1 MTVHLRRA
9 AAAAAAAGLLLSG
22 CTPGGSDGGDADTTL
37 RILAGS
43 EVADLEPLLEEVT
56 ERTGVAVEME
66 YVGTLD
72 GMARVA
78 AGQVDDVDALWFGS
92 NRYLGL
98 LLEDGQR
105 VLAEE
110 HPVMLSPVVLG
121 VAESTAEARGW
132 TGDAE
137 VTWADIAQAVSE
149 NEFRYGMTNPGASNS
164 GFSALIGV
172 ASALAD
178 TGAAL
183 EVEDV
188 EEVAP
193 ELQEFF
199 AGHALTSGSSGWLS
213 DTYASR
219 AAEGDAVPGLINYE
233 SVLLSLNES
242 GDLPEPLH
250 IVRPADGVVTSDYP
264 LTLLADPS
272 EEAADAYDRLVADL
286 TSEDTQRQIT
296 EQTWR
301 RPATPGVEPAADV
314 PDLVELPFP
323 THQDV
328 VDELVGRYFAELR
341 RPTRTVF
348 VLDVSGSME
357 GERVDSLRTSLSAL
371 TGVDDQSLSTLSQ
384 SFHERDEVT
393 LLPFSDVPE
402 EPTTFRM
409 GDAGS
414 AVRDDLAEHV
424 DGLTA
429 AGGTAG
435 YEALADAYDFLDGT
449 AGAEGFFTS
458 VVLMTDGEVNE
469 GMDHGG
475 FAGFHADLEE
485 PVAGVP
491 VFTVLFGESDVPE
504 MTELAELTGG
514 RVFDA
519 REESLDAVFRE
530 IRGYQ

>member
-1 MTVHLRRA
+1 MTAPLRTA

-22 CTPGGSDGGDADTTL
+22 CTPDGGGGADTTL

-78 AGQVDDVDALWFGS
+78 AGRVDDVDAIWFGS

-98 LLEDGQR
+98 LLEDDQR

-110 HPVMLSPVVLG
+110 HPVMLSPVVVG

-137 VTWADIAQAVSE
+137 VTWADIARAVSE

-183 EVEDV
+183 EVGDV

-193 ELQEFF
+193 ELEEFF

-213 DTYASR
+213 DTYARR

-272 EEAADAYDRLVADL
+272 QEAADAYDRLVADL

-296 EQTWR
+296 ERTWR
-301 RPATPGVEPAADV
+301 RPATPGVDAAGDV

-328 VDELVGRYFAELR
+328 VDELVGRYFADLR

-357 GERVDSLRTSLSAL
+357 GERIESLRTSLSAL
-371 TGVDDQSLSTLSQ
+371 TGVDDQSLAALSQ

-393 LLPFSDVPE
+393 LLPFSSQPE
-402 EPTTFRM
+402 EPTTFVL
-409 GDAGS
+409 GDAES
-414 AVRDDLAEHV
+414 AVRDDLSGRI
-424 DGLTA
+424 DGLA
-429 AGGTAG
+429 AEGGTAG
-435 YEALADAYDFLDGT
+435 YDALADAYGFLDG
-449 AGAEGFFTS
+449 ADEAEDFFTS

-469 GMDHGG
+469 GMDADG
-475 FAGFHADLEE
+475 FADFHAGLEE
-485 PVAGVP
+485 PVAGAP
-491 VFTVLFGESDVPE
+491 VFTVLFGESDAPE
-504 MTELAELTGG
+504 MTGLAELTGG

-519 REESLDAVFRE
+519 REQSLDAVFRE

>member
-1 MTVHLRRA
+1 MTAHRRPRTAVA
-9 AAAAAAAGLLLSG
+9 AVAAAAGLLLSG
-22 CTPGGSDGGDADTTL
+22 CTSLGIGNDTL

-43 EVADLEPLLEEVT
+43 EIADLEPLLEEVT
-56 ERTGVAVEME
+56 ERTGVEVEME

-78 AGQVDDVDALWFGS
+78 AGEAGDVDAIWFGS
-92 NRYLGL
+92 NRYLDL

-110 HPVMLSPVVLG
+110 NPVMLSPVVMG
-121 VAESTAEARGW
+121 VAESTAQARGW
-132 TGDAE
+132 TDGAE
-137 VTWADIAQAVSE
+137 VTWADIAQAVAE

-188 EEVAP
+188 EGVAP
-193 ELQEFF
+193 ELEEFF

-213 DTYASR
+213 ERYADL

-242 GDLPEPLH
+242 GTLPEPLH

-272 EEAADAYDRLVADL
+272 EATADAYDRLVADL

-328 VDELVGRYFAELR
+328 VDELVGLYFAELR
-341 RPTRTVF
+341 RPSRTVF

-357 GERVDSLRTSLSAL
+357 GERIESLRTSLSAL
-371 TGVDDQSLSTLSQ
+371 TGVDTRSLAALSQ
-384 SFHERDEVT
+384 SFHEGDEVS
-393 LLPFSDVPE
+393 LLPFSDEPE
-402 EPTTFRM
+402 RPTTFRV
-409 GDAGS
+409 GGADS
-414 AVRDDLAEHV
+414 AERDDLAEHV

-435 YEALADAYDFLDGT
+435 YDALADAYDFLDGT
-449 AGAEGFFTS
+449 AGSEGYFTS

-469 GMDHGG
+469 GMDYDG
-475 FAGFHADLEE
+475 FADFHAGLEE

-519 REESLDAVFRE
+519 REQSLDTVFRE

>member
-1 MTVHLRRA
+1 MTAHRRLRAVAASA
-9 AAAAAAAGLLLSG
+9 AATGLLLSG
-22 CTPGGSDGGDADTTL
+22 CSFDGIGSAPL

-43 EVADLEPLLEEVT
+43 ELADLEPLLEEVT
-56 ERTGVAVEME
+56 ERTGVEVEME

-78 AGQVDDVDALWFGS
+78 AGEVDDVDAIWFGS

-98 LLEDGQR
+98 LLDDRGQA
-105 VLAEE
+105 LAEE
-110 HPVMLSPVVLG
+110 HPVMLSPVVVG
-121 VAESTAEARGW
+121 VAESTARARGW
-132 TGDAE
+132 TDGTE
-137 VTWADIAQAVSE
+137 VTWADIAEAVSE

-188 EEVAP
+188 EAVAP
-193 ELQEFF
+193 ELEEFF
-199 AGHALTSGSSGWLS
+199 SGHAITSGSSGWLS
-213 DTYASR
+213 DSYAEL

-233 SVLLSLNES
+233 SVLLSLNQS
-242 GDLPEPLH
+242 GVLPEPLH
-250 IVRPADGVVTSDYP
+250 IVHPADGVVTSDYP

-286 TSEDTQRQIT
+286 TSEDTQRHIT
-296 EQTWR
+296 ERTWR

-341 RPTRTVF
+341 RPSRTVF

-357 GERVDSLRTSLSAL
+357 GERLESLRTSLSAL
-371 TGVDDQSLSTLSQ
+371 TGVDTRSLAALSQ

-393 LLPFSDVPE
+393 LLPFSDEPE
-402 EPTTFRM
+402 RPTTFRM
-409 GDAGS
+409 GDADS
-414 AVRDDLAEHV
+414 AARDDLAEHV
-424 DGLTA
+424 EGLA
-429 AGGTAG
+429 AEGGTAG
-435 YEALADAYDFLDGT
+435 YDALAEAYEFLDGS
-449 AGAEGFFTS
+449 GGSEDVFTS

-469 GMDHGG
+469 GMDYQG
-475 FAGFHADLEE
+475 FADFHAGLER
-485 PVAGVP
+485 PAADVP
-491 VFTVLFGESDVPE
+491 VFTVLFGEADVPE

-519 REESLDAVFRE
+519 REQSLDTVFRE

>member
-1 MTVHLRRA
+1 MTGNRRLRAVA
-9 AAAAAAAGLLLSG
+9 AATAAAGLLLSG
-22 CTPGGSDGGDADTTL
+22 CTPGEGGGADTTL

-78 AGQVDDVDALWFGS
+78 AGETEDVDAIWFGS

-98 LLEDGQR
+98 LLEDGQQ

-110 HPVMLSPVVLG
+110 NPVMLSPVVVG
-121 VAESTAEARGW
+121 VAESTAQARGW
-132 TGDAE
+132 TDGAE
-137 VTWADIAQAVSE
+137 VTWADIAQAVAE

-178 TGAAL
+178 TGTAL

-193 ELQEFF
+193 ELEEFF
-199 AGHALTSGSSGWLS
+199 AGHAITSGSSGWLS
-213 DTYASR
+213 DRYADL

-242 GDLPEPLH
+242 GALPEPLH

-272 EEAADAYDRLVADL
+272 DEAADAYERLVADL
-286 TSEDTQRQIT
+286 ASEDTQRQIT

-301 RPATPGVEPAADV
+301 RPATPGVEPAGDA

-357 GERVDSLRTSLSAL
+357 GERIESLRTSLGAL
-371 TGVDDQSLSTLSQ
+371 TGVDDQSLAALSQ

-393 LLPFSDVPE
+393 LLPFSDEPA
-402 EPTTFRM
+402 EPTTFLL
-409 GDAGS
+409 GDEES
-414 AVRDDLAEHV
+414 AVRDDLSERIG
-424 DGLTA
+424 GLTA
-429 AGGTAG
+429 DGGTAG
-435 YEALADAYDFLDGT
+435 YDALADAYEFLD
-449 AGAEGFFTS
+449 AEEGAEEFFTS

-469 GMDHGG
+469 GMEYPDFRDFHG
-475 FAGFHADLEE
+475 DLTE

-491 VFTVLFGESDVPE
+491 TFTVLFGESDAPE

-519 REESLDAVFRE
+519 REQSLDTVFRE